1 MAAVRSSPQLAV
13 RLVEIESRRQ
23 SNLTLDQKVA
33 GALGQVKTAEAKYK
47 LALDVQTAVI
57 LQFSALHQAKTPIPK
72 ALEQSLAKAMKDV
85 QEAGAA
91 LQGKIATWSSLKQE
105 LAAGQAEVLSA
116 QQQLAAET
124 KGKVFSEARSVD
136 SLDDAG
142 SLTREQQIALLGAP
156 VDANP
161 IIAAARDHEKLKKS
175 VQNLTTR
182 SAARASSEVFA
193 VQLQGANP
201 EYQAKL
207 VKDAAPLIK
216 AMASRANQDPA
227 TAKNLLEALKETKGP
242 ARDELM
248 GLIAKNLSGASSS
261 PYFMLAG
268 GGEAEFTK
276 ALGAT
281 LASGE
286 GFELAASLATAL
298 QKGGRTELLGNVQ
311 EVTLEALQ
319 KLRGDF
325 ESKQRQADR
334 LDARLD
340 SFVKGWGPNLANDPK
355 DASAAMQDAIAG
367 FKKDHAKEYAARD
380 AAAAKY
386 LAAVDGL
393 ASLPRLDPGSDRV
406 QLEKGLGEF
415 MKGARND
422 TGAALELELGKLEG
436 NLNRLFETE
445 PGKAKLQKALDAQEL
460 RASAKKGAK
469 PLEGEPDFWLSQLS
483 AKVATANDTNTL
495 RQNVQQFLSKGIA
508 RAALT
513 TSDSYRAAKLSLL
526 LKNNAGALGITETGI
541 KEYEKT
547 IGVFFKPD
555 RSSQEV
561 SAALESLGKPDK
573 NMTRGNKI
581 LNGIGLMVALP
592 ATLESMAKFG
602 DAGLATKLR
611 TVADV
616 TGFANQ
622 ALNVLFDSKV
632 LEKFATPLAAVGNA
646 AQVAQGISAL
656 LEGQYVEG
664 LSDTSMGLGGLM
676 LAAGQLSSKIP
687 GLQLVGVGLMIAGGI
702 VGLFKKTDAEK
713 LEEAAEADLKKFLT
727 RSGLPGPVAE
737 MFSDVAQRDGRNVG
751 AFFAQAAARLGVSP
765 KELFDHLANRLK
777 DGGSLGDQA
786 FIKDAIEMIK
796 AMPLDKSGRYLE
808 KKKDT
813 DLFDTPEMRG
823 RIGLEG
829 YAGPKS
835 MDTALEYLRK
845 GGLLPPGR

>member
-1 MAAVRSSPQLAV
+1 MAAVRGSPNLTLRV
-13 RLVEIESRRQ
+13 SDIEVRRQ
-23 SNLTLDQKVA
+23 SNMTLDQKVA
-33 GALGQVKTAEAKYK
+33 GALGQVKTAEVKYK
-47 LALDVQTAVI
+47 LALDAQTAVI
-57 LQFSALHQAKTPIPK
+57 LQFNALHQAKQPMPK
-72 ALEQSLAKAMKDV
+72 ALEQTLATAMKAV
-85 QEAGAA
+85 QDSGAE
-91 LQGKIATWSSLKQE
+91 LQAKIATYAGLKQQ
-105 LAAGQAEVLSA
+105 LATGQAEVLA
-116 QQQLAAET
+116 EQQKLAAET
-124 KGKVFSEARSVD
+124 KGSVFGEARSVD

-142 SLTREQQIALLGAP
+142 SLSREQQIALLGAP

-161 IIAAARDHEKLKKS
+161 VIAAARDHEKLKRS
-175 VQNLTTR
+175 VQDLTTR

-216 AMASRANQDPA
+216 AMASRANQDPT

-261 PYFMLAG
+261 PYLVLAG

-276 ALGAT
+276 ALGAK

-286 GFELAASLATAL
+286 GFELAAGLAKSLEKA
-298 QKGGRTELLGNVQ
+298 GRSELLGNVQ
-311 EVTLEALQ
+311 EVTLAALQ

-325 ESKQRQADR
+325 GGTQRQADR

-340 SFVKGWGPNLANDPK
+340 SFVKGWGPNLASDPK
-355 DASAAMQDAIAG
+355 AASAAMQDAIAS

-380 AAAAKY
+380 AAASKY

-393 ASLPRLDPGSDRV
+393 ASMPRLDPSSDRV
-406 QLEKGLGEF
+406 QLEKGLGDF
-415 MKGARND
+415 MKGARAD

-483 AKVATANDTNTL
+483 ARVATVNDGNSL

-526 LKNNAGALGITETGI
+526 LRNNAGALGITETGI
-541 KEYEKT
+541 KDYEKT

-555 RSSQEV
+555 RTRQEV
-561 SAALESLGKPDK
+561 GAALDSLGAADK

-592 ATLESMAKFG
+592 STLESIAKFG
-602 DAGLATKLR
+602 ESDLPTKLK
-611 TVADV
+611 TVADA

-632 LEKFATPLAAVGNA
+632 LEKVAGPLSVVGNGV
-646 AQVAQGISAL
+646 QLGQGIAAL
-656 LEGQYVEG
+656 LDGKYVEG
-664 LSDTSMGLGGLM
+664 ISDSSMGLGGLM
-676 LAAGQLSSKIP
+676 LAAGQLGSKIP

-702 VGLFKKTDAEK
+702 VGLFKKSDAEK

-727 RSGLPGPVAE
+727 RSGLPEPVAE

-751 AFFAQAAARLGVSP
+751 PFFAQAAARLGVSP

-796 AMPLDKSGRYLE
+796 AMPLDKNGRYLE